1 MEDKMRLKVKK
12 PYYILSF
19 SFWGLILAADQLL
32 LPMFHF
38 NGLPFK
44 LSYFLAGY
52 WFVDFLVRKDR
63 DLYADREFK
72 IFAIAVMTIVLCSCI
87 GELFFAVT
95 WNVESLE
102 PFIRSVLIY
111 MLMML
116 SFGLGLS
123 ALNFN
128 FKWLISIILVA
139 ILLNFGFIFLKSQM
153 PPFLISLYYGDAVM
167 NDFAS
172 LGLTDVESVLALTRP
187 RGLFPNPNGS
197 AFLVNIISLFL
208 YLGIKH
214 RLCGFPKL
222 GVYFLV
228 ITLPVVLTIFLAS
241 RGEFLVSMVLA
252 ALHYSLVA
260 INKKSY
266 VRKLNV
272 LIILVPLGL
281 AGYVSQKIDMSDF
294 QVNIER
300 TFSIINTL
308 DNSTSQDSDVKALS
322 GLARPLLTFVTAY
335 ERFKLSPI
343 VGTGYAVVPGH
354 EYFTDGTDYYHNDW
368 FRLIVTSGLVGLIA
382 MLWIINRFVLFLGW
396 PVLIP
401 FVLPGMVNSFL
412 LNIPAVMFFFFM
424 IGCMRSRLKRPKPLN
439 I

>member
-1 MEDKMRLKVKK
+1 MRLKVKK

-19 SFWGLILAADQLL
+19 SFWGLILAVDQLL

-63 DLYADREFK
+63 DFYADREFK
-72 IFAIAVMTIVLCSCI
+72 MFAMAVMIIVLCSCI

-95 WNVESLE
+95 WNVEGLE

-111 MLMML
+111 VLMML

-153 PPFLISLYYGDAVM
+153 PPFLISLYYGDAVI
-167 NDFAS
+167 NDFAG
-172 LGLTDVESVLALTRP
+172 LGLTDVDSVLALTRP
-187 RGLFPNPNGS
+187 RGLFSNPNGS

-214 RLCGFPKL
+214 KLCAIPKF
-222 GVYFLV
+222 GHYFLV
-228 ITLPVVLTIFLAS
+228 ITLPIILTIFLAS
-241 RGEFLVSMVLA
+241 RGEFLVSLVLA
-252 ALHYSLVA
+252 ALHYRLVLT
-260 INKKSY
+260 NNKSY

-272 LIILVPLGL
+272 LIILVPLSL
-281 AGYVSQKIDMSDF
+281 IGYVSQKIDMSDF
-294 QVNIER
+294 QYNIDR
-300 TFSIINTL
+300 TLSII
-308 DNSTSQDSDVKALS
+308 DVIENSSADGDQQKKELS
-322 GLARPLLTFVTAY
+322 SLARPLQVFLPAY
-335 ERFKLSPI
+335 QRFKISPI
-343 VGTGYAVVPGH
+343 FGSGYSKVAGH
-354 EYFTDGTDYYHNDW
+354 AYFSEGTDYFHNDW
-368 FRLIVTSGLVGLIA
+368 FRIVVTSGVIGVIV

-401 FVLPGMVNSFL
+401 FVFPGMVNSFL

>member
-1 MEDKMRLKVKK
+1 MRLKVKK

-19 SFWGLILAADQLL
+19 SFWGLILTADQLL

-63 DLYADREFK
+63 DFYADREFK
-72 IFAIAVMTIVLCSCI
+72 MFAMAVMIIVLCSCI

-95 WNVESLE
+95 QNVESLE

-111 MLMML
+111 VLMML

-128 FKWLISIILVA
+128 FKRLISILLVA
-139 ILLNFGFIFLKSQM
+139 LFLNFGFIFLKFQM
-153 PPFLISLYYGDAVM
+153 PPFLISLYYGDAVI
-167 NDFAS
+167 NDFAG

-214 RLCGFPKL
+214 KLCAIPKF
-222 GVYFLV
+222 GHYFLV
-228 ITLPVVLTIFLAS
+228 ITLPIILTMLLAS
-241 RGEFLVSMVLA
+241 RGEFLVSLVLA
-252 ALHYSLVA
+252 ALHYKLVLT
-260 INKKSY
+260 NNKSY

-272 LIILVPLGL
+272 LIILVPLSL
-281 AGYVSQKIDMSDF
+281 IGYVSQKIDMSDF
-294 QVNIER
+294 QHNFDR
-300 TFSIINTL
+300 TLSII
-308 DNSTSQDSDVKALS
+308 DVIENSSSQDSEVRDL
-322 GLARPLLTFVTAY
+322 GGIARPLLTFVTAY
-335 ERFKLSPI
+335 ERFKRSPI

-382 MLWIINRFVLFLGW
+382 MLWIINRFALFLGW

-401 FVLPGMVNSFL
+401 FVLPGMVNTFL

>member
-1 MEDKMRLKVKK
+1 MRLKVKK
-12 PYYILSF
+12 PFYILSF
-19 SFWGLILAADQLL
+19 SFWGLILAVDQLL

-52 WFVDFLVRKDR
+52 WFVDFLVREDR
-63 DLYADREFK
+63 DFYADREFK
-72 IFAIAVMTIVLCSCI
+72 MFAMAVMIIIVCSCI
-87 GELFFAVT
+87 GELYFSVY
-95 WNVESLE
+95 WNVESFE
-102 PFIRSVLIY
+102 PLIRGILIY
-111 MLMML
+111 ALMML

-128 FKWLISIILVA
+128 FKWLIPIMMIALV
-139 ILLNFGFIFLKSQM
+139 LNFAFIVLKFQM
-153 PPFLISLYYGDAVM
+153 PSFLINLYYGDAVVSAKA
-167 NDFAS
+167 DA
-172 LGLTDVESVLALTRP
+172 GLTDAKSILELSRP

-208 YLGIKH
+208 YLGTKH
-214 RLCGFPKL
+214 KLCAIPKF
-222 GVYFLV
+222 GHYFLV
-228 ITLPVVLTIFLAS
+228 ITLPIILSTFLAS
-241 RGEFLVSMVLA
+241 RGEFLVSLVLA
-252 ALHYSLVA
+252 ALHYKLVLT
-260 INKKSY
+260 NNKSY

-272 LIILVPLGL
+272 LIILVPLSL
-281 AGYVSQKIDMSDF
+281 IGYVSQKIDMTDF
-294 QVNIER
+294 QHNIDR
-300 TFSIINTL
+300 TLSII
-308 DNSTSQDSDVKALS
+308 DVIENSSADADQQKKELS
-322 GLARPLLTFVTAY
+322 SLARPLQVFLPAY
-335 ERFKLSPI
+335 QRFKISPI
-343 VGTGYAVVPGH
+343 FGSGYSKVAGH

-382 MLWIINRFVLFLGW
+382 MLWIIIRFVLFLGW

-401 FVLPGMVNSFL
+401 FVFPGMINTFL